1 MKKGYLYILLA
12 TVLFSSMEI
21 ALKLTA
27 ASLNAIQLTFLR
39 FLIGGVILLP
49 LAIKQMK
56 EKKLKL
62 TGSDIR
68 FFAFTGLICV
78 VISMILFQLGILYSK
93 ASVVAVLFSCN
104 SVFTVLFAYLMLSE
118 RVYIHTIISIV
129 LSVIGMLV
137 IIDPLHLAPSNF
149 IGILFTIGAALTF
162 AFYNVVGR
170 TKSARYG
177 GITLTCFSF
186 LLGCTE
192 MLLLIGIGHIGSIAD
207 GLNAAGLSLFA
218 RVPLFSGITLSTL
231 PGLLYAGIFV
241 TGLGYTFYFL
251 AMEQTSAA
259 TAALVFYIKPILAP
273 LFAFFILKE
282 AITMPMVIGILFI
295 LTGSVV
301 AFVPGIRLQ
310 RNKGLV
316 EDVKEDVG
324 EVIREAQAEIN
335 ETTIKP

>member
-1 MKKGYLYILLA
+1 LKKGYLYILLA
-12 TVLFSSMEI
+12 TILFSSMEI

-39 FLIGGVILLP
+39 FLIGGLILLP
-49 LAIKQMK
+49 LAAKEKK

-62 TGSDIR
+62 ERSDFA
-68 FFAFTGLICV
+68 FFAFTGFICV
-78 VISMILFQLGILYSK
+78 VVSMILFQLGILYSK

-104 SVFTVLFAYLMLSE
+104 SVFTVLFAYLMLE
-118 RVYIHTIISIV
+118 EKVYKHTIISIL
-129 LSVIGMLV
+129 LSVIGMIV

-162 AFYNVVGR
+162 ALYNVIGR
-170 TKSARYG
+170 TRSGRYG
-177 GITLTCFSF
+177 GITLTCLSF
-186 LLGCTE
+186 LFGCAE
-192 MLLLIGIGHIGSIAD
+192 MLVLIGIGHIGPIAD

-218 RVPLFSGITLSTL
+218 RVPLVSGIGLGTL

-273 LFAFFILKE
+273 LFAFLILKE
-282 AITMPMVIGILFI
+282 AITFPMVVGILFI

-310 RNKGLV
+310 HNKGLS
-316 EDVKEDVG
+316 EDLKEDVE
-324 EVIREAQAEIN
+324 EVISEAQAEID
-335 ETTIKP
+335 ETSIKP